1 MQEPVIYL
9 VDDDAAVRDALSTL
23 IRSIGLAV
31 RAFDHPQIFLAEYQE
46 EDVGC
51 ILLDVRMPT
60 VSGMAVYEH
69 LKSQGSQLPVILITG
84 HGDINLCRTAFRN
97 GVADFLTKPI
107 DDQVLIE
114 SLQKAICISITA
126 HQKMES
132 KAKIRSRFGRL
143 SEREQEICDLIV
155 EGLPNKVIAGR
166 LSLALRTVENHRA
179 AIFQK
184 MEVESLAQLVRLT
197 VELTSPVVE

>member
-9 VDDDAAVRDALSTL
+9 VDDDAAVRDGLSTL

-31 RAFDHPQIFLAEYQE
+31 RAFDHPQTFLAEYQE
-46 EDVGC
+46 EHVGC

-60 VSGMAVYEH
+60 VSGLAVYEH
-69 LKSQGSQLPVILITG
+69 LKERGAKLPVILITG
-84 HGDINLCRTAFRN
+84 HGDINLCRTAFKI
-97 GVADFLTKPI
+97 GVTDFLTKPI
-107 DDQVLIE
+107 DDQVLID

-126 HQKMES
+126 HQNARS
-132 KAKIRSRFGRL
+132 KAQLRSRFGRL
-143 SEREQEICDLIV
+143 TEREQEICELIV
-155 EGLPNKVIAGR
+155 DGLPNKAIAGR
-166 LSLALRTVENHRA
+166 LNLALRTVENHRA

-197 VELTSPVVE
+197 VELTSPALE